1 MMKTAVVTGAS
12 GGIGSRISLCLAK
25 KGYNVVLCYNTS
37 EKTALE
43 TVAEIEKNG
52 NNAIALRCD
61 VRNKNET
68 DALMKTVFDKYGRID
83 VLVNNAGVSLQKLFV
98 DVSEKEYDE
107 IFDTNVRGT
116 INCSQSALKY
126 MINQKSGSIVNI
138 SSMWGVNGASCEAHY
153 SASKAAI
160 IGLTKALAKE
170 MGLSNIRV
178 NCVAPG
184 MIDTKMNAAF
194 SQDVFDSIKE
204 ETPLNKIGK
213 PEDVAKA
220 VSYFAS
226 DDSSF
231 VTGQV
236 LCVDGGYLL

>member
-12 GGIGSRISLCLAK
+12 GGIGSRISLCLAE

-138 SSMWGVNGASCEAHY
+138 SSMWGVSGASCEAHY

-220 VSYFAS
+220 VSYFVS

>member
-12 GGIGSRISLCLAK
+12 GGIGSRISLCLAE

>member
-1 MMKTAVVTGAS
+1 MKTAVVTGAS
-12 GGIGSRISLCLAK
+12 GGIGSKISVCLAE
-25 KGYNVVLCYNTS
+25 KGYNVVLCYNSS
-37 EKTALE
+37 EKSALE
-43 TVAEIEKNG
+43 TVSEIEKNG
-52 NNAIALRCD
+52 YNAIAVKCN
-61 VRNKNET
+61 VKNKNET
-68 DALMKTVFDKYGRID
+68 DSLMKTVFEKFGSVD
-83 VLVNNAGVSLQKLFV
+83 VLVNNAGVALQKLFV
-98 DVSEKEYDE
+98 DVNENEYNE
-107 IFDTNVRGT
+107 IFDTNVKGT

-138 SSMWGVNGASCEAHY
+138 SSMWGISGASCEVHY

-170 MGLSNIRV
+170 MGLSGIRV

-184 MIDTKMNAAF
+184 MIDTKMNASF
-194 SQDVFDSIKE
+194 SQDVFDQIKE
-204 ETPLNKIGK
+204 ETPLNKIGR

-220 VSYFAS
+220 VLYFAG

-236 LCVDGGYLL
+236 LCVDGGYVL

>member
-1 MMKTAVVTGAS
+1 MKTAVVTGAS
-12 GGIGSRISLCLAK
+12 GGIGSKISVCLAE
-25 KGYNVVLCYNTS
+25 KGYNVVLCYNSS
-37 EKTALE
+37 EKSALE
-43 TVAEIEKNG
+43 TVSKIEKNG
-52 NNAIALRCD
+52 YNAIAVKCN
-61 VRNKNET
+61 VKNKNET
-68 DALMKTVFDKYGRID
+68 DSLMKTVFEKFGSVD
-83 VLVNNAGVSLQKLFV
+83 VLVNNAGVALQKLFV
-98 DVSEKEYDE
+98 DVNENEYDE
-107 IFDTNVRGT
+107 IFDTNVKGT

-138 SSMWGVNGASCEAHY
+138 SSMWGISGASCEVHY

-170 MGLSNIRV
+170 MGLSGIRV

-184 MIDTKMNAAF
+184 MIDTKMNASF
-194 SQDVFDSIKE
+194 SQDVFDQIKE
-204 ETPLNKIGK
+204 ETPLNKIGR

-220 VSYFAS
+220 VLYFAG

-236 LCVDGGYLL
+236 LCVDGGYVL

>member
-1 MMKTAVVTGAS
+1 MKTAVVTGAS
-12 GGIGSRISLCLAK
+12 GGIGSKISVCLAE
-25 KGYNVVLCYNTS
+25 KGYNVVLCYNSS
-37 EKTALE
+37 EKSALE
-43 TVAEIEKNG
+43 TVSKIEKNG
-52 NNAIALRCD
+52 YNAIAVKCN
-61 VRNKNET
+61 VKNKNET
-68 DALMKTVFDKYGRID
+68 DSLMKTVFEKFGSVD
-83 VLVNNAGVSLQKLFV
+83 VLVNNAGVALQKLFV
-98 DVSEKEYDE
+98 DVNENEYNE
-107 IFDTNVRGT
+107 IFDTNVKGT

-138 SSMWGVNGASCEAHY
+138 SSMWGISGASCEVHY

-170 MGLSNIRV
+170 MGLSGIRV

-184 MIDTKMNAAF
+184 MIDTKMNASF
-194 SQDVFDSIKE
+194 SQDVFDQIKE
-204 ETPLNKIGK
+204 ETPLNKIGR

-220 VSYFAS
+220 VLYFAG

-236 LCVDGGYLL
+236 ICVDGGYVL

>member
-1 MMKTAVVTGAS
+1 MKTAVVTGAS
-12 GGIGSRISLCLAK
+12 GGIGSKISVCLAE
-25 KGYNVVLCYNTS
+25 KGYNVVLCYNSS
-37 EKTALE
+37 EKSALE
-43 TVAEIEKNG
+43 TVSKIEKNG
-52 NNAIALRCD
+52 YNAIAVKCN
-61 VRNKNET
+61 VKNKNET
-68 DALMKTVFDKYGRID
+68 DSLMKTVFEKFGSVD
-83 VLVNNAGVSLQKLFV
+83 VLVNNAGVALQKLFV
-98 DVSEKEYDE
+98 DVNENEYDE
-107 IFDTNVRGT
+107 IFDTNVKGT

-138 SSMWGVNGASCEAHY
+138 SSMWGISGASCEVHY

-170 MGLSNIRV
+170 MGLSGIRV

-184 MIDTKMNAAF
+184 MIDTKMNASF
-194 SQDVFDSIKE
+194 SQDVFDQIKE
-204 ETPLNKIGK
+204 ETPLNKIGR

-220 VSYFAS
+220 VLYFAG

-236 LCVDGGYLL
+236 ICVDGGYVL

>member
-1 MMKTAVVTGAS
+1 M
-12 GGIGSRISLCLAK
+12 
-25 KGYNVVLCYNTS
+25 
-37 EKTALE
+37 
-43 TVAEIEKNG
+43 
-52 NNAIALRCD
+52 
-61 VRNKNET
+61 
-68 DALMKTVFDKYGRID
+68 
-83 VLVNNAGVSLQKLFV
+83 LVNNAGVALQKLFV
-98 DVSEKEYDE
+98 DVNENEYNE
-107 IFDTNVRGT
+107 IFDTNVKGT

-138 SSMWGVNGASCEAHY
+138 SSMWGISGASCEVHY

-170 MGLSNIRV
+170 MGLSGIRV

-184 MIDTKMNAAF
+184 MIDTKMNASF
-194 SQDVFDSIKE
+194 SQDVFDQIKE
-204 ETPLNKIGK
+204 ETPLNKIGR

-220 VSYFAS
+220 VLYFAG

-236 LCVDGGYLL
+236 LCVDGGYVL

>member
-1 MMKTAVVTGAS
+1 MKTAVVTGAS
-12 GGIGSRISLCLAK
+12 GGIGSKISVCLAE
-25 KGYNVVLCYNTS
+25 KGYNVVLCYNSS
-37 EKTALE
+37 EKSALE
-43 TVAEIEKNG
+43 TVSKIEKNG
-52 NNAIALRCD
+52 YNAIAVKCN
-61 VRNKNET
+61 VKNKNET
-68 DALMKTVFDKYGRID
+68 DSLMKTVFEKFGSVD
-83 VLVNNAGVSLQKLFV
+83 VLVNNAGVALQKLFV
-98 DVSEKEYDE
+98 DVNENEYNE
-107 IFDTNVRGT
+107 IFDTNVKGT

-138 SSMWGVNGASCEAHY
+138 SSMWGISGASCEVHY

-170 MGLSNIRV
+170 MGLSGIRV

-184 MIDTKMNAAF
+184 MIDTKMNASF
-194 SQDVFDSIKE
+194 SQDVFDQIKE
-204 ETPLNKIGK
+204 ETPLNKIGR

-220 VSYFAS
+220 VLYFAG

-236 LCVDGGYLL
+236 LCVDGGYVL

>member
-1 MMKTAVVTGAS
+1 MKTAVVTGAS
-12 GGIGSRISLCLAK
+12 GGIGSKISVCLAE
-25 KGYNVVLCYNTS
+25 KGYNVVLCYNSS
-37 EKTALE
+37 EKSALE
-43 TVAEIEKNG
+43 TVSKIEKNG
-52 NNAIALRCD
+52 YNAIAVKCN
-61 VRNKNET
+61 VKNKNET
-68 DALMKTVFDKYGRID
+68 DSLMKTVFEKFGSVD
-83 VLVNNAGVSLQKLFV
+83 VLVNNAGVALQKLFV
-98 DVSEKEYDE
+98 DVDENEYDE
-107 IFDTNVRGT
+107 IFDTNVKGT

-138 SSMWGVNGASCEAHY
+138 SSMWGISGASCEVHY

-170 MGLSNIRV
+170 MGLSGIRV

-184 MIDTKMNAAF
+184 MIDTKMNASF
-194 SQDVFDSIKE
+194 SQDVFDQIKE
-204 ETPLNKIGK
+204 ETPLNKIGR

-220 VSYFAS
+220 VLYFAG

-236 LCVDGGYLL
+236 ICVDGGYVL